1 MRTIASAGQIDGI
14 FQVTH
19 CANRL
24 PFVRL
29 HRTDRTI
36 LMANAMPFIRISH
49 TAHVART
56 LYKPIIVRCTMPSTT
71 HNNETV
77 RHVHENYF
85 VDDGATASTA
95 TAIVSFSFN
104 RSLIWTSAGC
114 NLIELQIITG
124 KCCFP
129 SPNFGFGFETKQ
141 NTMAVDVWV
150 SEADCLSMH
159 IENTL
164 IRRGAGRRRK
174 PLVFDFNNEIV
185 WEVVRSM
192 HRQSNKF

>member
-1 MRTIASAGQIDGI
+1 MMRTIAGADQIDGI

-29 HRTDRTI
+29 HRIDWTV
-36 LMANAMPFIRISH
+36 LMADAMPFIRISH
-49 TAHVART
+49 TAHVTRT
-56 LYKPIIVRCTMPSTT
+56 LHKPIIVRCTMPSTT

-85 VDDGATASTA
+85 VDDGAATAA

-129 SPNFGFGFETKQ
+129 SPNFRFGFG
-141 NTMAVDVWV
+141 VRV
-150 SEADCLSMH
+150 SEADCLSMPIGH
-159 IENTL
+159 ENT
-164 IRRGAGRRRK
+164 R
-174 PLVFDFNNEIV
+174 
-185 WEVVRSM
+185 
-192 HRQSNKF
+192 